1 MKNLKLF
8 ALLILATS
16 LTFVGCVDN
25 NDDDGPPIDENATFT
40 QMDQVA
46 RPSINTVF
54 TAEGNKNAFNTTL
67 TANLQAQFGSAYVDR
82 LNALNPDYTTNL
94 LGLDAQTFGN
104 FLAADVLTVA
114 RTGETN
120 FFEGLDEGDSN
131 LSGRRLSEDVIDVE
145 LLLIFGGPDGSENP
159 GLTSDGVD
167 SNDRE
172 FLSSFPYLAP
182 PFEG

>member
-8 ALLILATS
+8 ALLILASS
-16 LTFVGCVDN
+16 LVLISCK
-25 NDDDGPPIDENATFT
+25 DDEPDIIDRDATFT

-54 TAEGNKNAFNTTL
+54 TTTGNKNQFNTTV
-67 TANLQAQFGSAYVDR
+67 TANLQSQFGSAYVDR
-82 LNALNPDYTTNL
+82 INALNPGYTTNL

-120 FFEGLDEGDSN
+120 FFEGLGADDSN

-145 LLLIFGGPDGSENP
+145 LLLLFGGPDGSENP

-167 SNDRE
+167 SNDRQ
-172 FLSSFPYLAP
+172 FSGTFPYLAS
-182 PFEG
+182 PFGQ